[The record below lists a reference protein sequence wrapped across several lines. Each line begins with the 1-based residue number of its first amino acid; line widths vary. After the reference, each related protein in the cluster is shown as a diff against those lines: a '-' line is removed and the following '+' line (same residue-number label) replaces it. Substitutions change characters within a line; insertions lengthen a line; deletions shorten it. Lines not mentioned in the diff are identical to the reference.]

1 MFAQRDAQQAA
12 ALEAAKAAR
21 DQLAEEMRGTAL
33 QLANSPT
40 GPLVRARKVAQEI
53 ERSMA
58 TPGIRSST
66 VVQKT
71 MGSVGQRLAAMTD
84 PKTGIVN
91 ADDLYMLRKELGNE
105 VEKAMTD
112 SASFDKKL
120 AGGLRKDLQGAIDTA
135 IEDALP
141 ESSRGAWRDYLTKY
155 SAASRKIDDAIKAA
169 EDAYKPA
176 RRSNMAGVEEGAE
189 KINFPATLSTAG
201 LLTRSLEAMTRKATG
216 PKVGVEL
223 TRIMQSPGE
232 LAAILER
239 TAPKY
244 GPLRKS
250 MGRYFSP
257 AAGAAAGSAQI
268 QE

>member
-1 MFAQRDAQQAA
+1 
-12 ALEAAKAAR
+12 
-21 DQLAEEMRGTAL
+21 
-33 QLANSPT
+33 
-40 GPLVRARKVAQEI
+40 
-53 ERSMA
+53 
-58 TPGIRSST
+58 
-66 VVQKT
+66 
-71 MGSVGQRLAAMTD
+71 MTND
-84 PKTGIVN
+84 RTGIVN
-91 ADDLYMLRKELGNE
+91 ADDLYTLRKELGYDIQ
-105 VEKAMTD
+105 KAMTEA
-112 SASFDKKL
+112 SAPDKKL
-120 AGGLRKDLQGAIDTA
+120 AAGLRKDLQAAIDGA

-141 ESSRGAWRDYLTKY
+141 PGSRGAWKDYLKVY
-155 SAASRKIDDAIKAA
+155 SEKSKQINDAIKSA
-169 EDAYKPA
+169 EDAYNPF

-201 LLTRSLEAMTRKATG
+201 LLTRSLEAMTRRATG

-223 TRIMQSPGE
+223 TRIMQSPDE

>member
-1 MFAQRDAQQAA
+1 VLATFPINVVAGTIQQQEQMGIGQKTSKDFDSNHANSLIATAFTNMRTVSAFSMHFKVIEEYTASTLRMSMGRRKVMGWAGVYFGISNGITFSTYAFLFYIGSTLIKANEIDFEQMMRALFCIMFGAMGMGAALADVGDQTLGLQAA
-12 ALEAAKAAR
+12 DR
-21 DQLAEEMRGTAL
+21 
-33 QLANSPT
+33 
-40 GPLVRARKVAQEI
+40 I
-53 ERSMA
+53 
-58 TPGIRSST
+58 
-66 VVQKT
+66 
-71 MGSVGQRLAAMTD
+71 
-84 PKTGIVN
+84 
-91 ADDLYMLRKELGNE
+91 
-105 VEKAMTD
+105 
-112 SASFDKKL
+112 F
-120 AGGLRKDLQGAIDTA
+120 
-135 IEDALP
+135 
-141 ESSRGAWRDYLTKY
+141 
-155 SAASRKIDDAIKAA
+155 DAIKAA

-201 LLTRSLEAMTRKATG
+201 LLTRSLEAMTRRATG

-223 TRIMQSPGE
+223 TRIMQSPDE

-250 MGRYFSP
+250 MGRFSP